1 MAVNNYIKWP
11 AERIRQDEN
20 NRLISDVQ
28 ITTWNGKA
36 DSDHNHDDKYIPISG
51 DVTNFNATIF
61 PAEPGH
67 GSIGNPT
74 KPIHMICADSF
85 YVTEGGSKDFSIQMH
100 PSLGIIFRS
109 SDNTNNYGYLRLNKI
124 SRSVNWDLPDDSGT
138 FALTKN
144 IPASLKNPNALNIQ
158 LNGGT
163 AKTYD
168 GSSALSIDIT
178 PAAIGAAASGDL
190 DNYIPLSGSTSINGN
205 LAPSSST
212 KYACGTFFKPWSTV
226 FACSFQMVESEKQRF
241 SIFPNENFVKFTLF
255 NTKSS
260 YHIDIDPE
268 DSGQAMTGNVHIQ
281 IPVKDGTV
289 ALLGD
294 IPTSLPASDVKD
306 WAKAD
311 TKPIYTFA
319 EITEKPDKFTP
330 DTHTHTISEV
340 TDLQTTLDDKAAKNH
355 THDSEKV
362 TNWNNAIISGAYYAA
377 ADATNNPS
385 TDAAYSGNVIK
396 GSTIVTQSVVKE
408 TIDGDLYKYIR
419 RGQLDTNRT
428 TVTTWGQ
435 WQEIQYVVTE

>member
-1 MAVNNYIKWP
+1 MAINNYIKWP

-51 DVTNFNATIF
+51 DVTKFNATIF
-61 PAEPGH
+61 PAEPGQ
-67 GSIGNPT
+67 GSIGIPT
-74 KPIHMICADSF
+74 NPIHMICTDSF
-85 YVTEGGSKDFSIQMH
+85 FVTEGGSKNFSIQIT

-109 SDNTNNYGYLRLNKI
+109 SDNTNNYGYLRLNEI

-138 FALTKN
+138 LALTKD
-144 IPASLKNPNALNIQ
+144 IPASLKNPNALSIQ
-158 LNGGT
+158 LNGGD
-163 AKTYD
+163 ANTYD
-168 GSSALSIDIT
+168 GSAALSIDIT

-205 LAPSSST
+205 LAPS
-212 KYACGTFFKPWSTV
+212 KNTFALGILSNPWATIFTRTFQLVDSNRVRFDIYPIGDFAQFKLYDS
-226 FACSFQMVESEKQRF
+226 
-241 SIFPNENFVKFTLF
+241 
-255 NTKSS
+255 KSD
-260 YHIDIDPE
+260 YHITIDPE
-268 DSGQAMTGNVHIQ
+268 VLTGAMSANVHIQ
-281 IPVKDGTV
+281 IPVKDGTL
-289 ALLGD
+289 ALLND
-294 IPTSLPASDVKD
+294 IPTTLPASDVKD

-311 TKPIYTFA
+311 SKPTYTFA
-319 EITEKPDKFTP
+319 EITEKPEKFTP

-340 TDLQTTLDDKAAKNH
+340 TDLQTTLDGKASKNH
-355 THDSEKV
+355 VHDSEKV
-362 TNWNNAIISGAYYAA
+362 TNWNNAVVSGTYYAA

-385 TDAAYSGNVIK
+385 ADAAYSGNVVK
-396 GSTIVTQSVVKE
+396 GSTIVTQTVVKE
-408 TIDGDLYKYIR
+408 SIDGDLYKYIR

>member
-51 DVTNFNATIF
+51 DVINFDATIF

-74 KPIHMICADSF
+74 KPIHMICTNSF

-144 IPASLKNPNALNIQ
+144 IPESLKNPNTLSIQ
-158 LNGGT
+158 LNGGDAT
-163 AKTYD
+163 EYD
-168 GSSALSIDIT
+168 GSAAKSINIT
-178 PAAIGAAASGDL
+178 PASIGAAASGDL

-205 LAPSSST
+205 LAPSKNTFSLGIPSNPW
-212 KYACGTFFKPWSTV
+212 GTFFTSTFHLV
-226 FACSFQMVESEKQRF
+226 HSNKTRFDIYPIGQFAQFKLYDS
-241 SIFPNENFVKFTLF
+241 
-255 NTKSS
+255 KSD
-260 YHIDIDPE
+260 YYILIDPE
-268 DSGQAMTGNVHIQ
+268 VLTDAMSANVHIQ
-281 IPVKDGTV
+281 IPVKDGML
-289 ALLGD
+289 ALLND
-294 IPTSLPASDVKD
+294 IPTTLPASDVKD

-311 TKPIYTFA
+311 TKPTYTFA
-319 EITEKPDKFTP
+319 EITEKPEKFTP

-340 TDLQTTLDDKAAKNH
+340 TDLQTALDGKAAKNH
-355 THDSEKV
+355 VHDSEKV

-385 TDAAYSGNVIK
+385 ADAAYSGNVIK

>member
-36 DSDHNHDDKYIPISG
+36 DSDHNHDDKYIPLTGTARFNTIMIPKASG
-51 DVTNFNATIF
+51 DGMIGGQEY
-61 PAEPGH
+61 P
-67 GSIGNPT
+67 IGNIFT
-74 KPIHMICADSF
+74 KGLHITD
-85 YVTEGGSKDFSIQMH
+85 GSKEIIQIGC
-100 PSLGIIFRS
+100 S
-109 SDNTNNYGYLRLNKI
+109 NTGLVFFGNSGNGKFDASNI
-124 SRSVNWDLPDDSGT
+124 SNSVVWELPNDSGT

-144 IPASLKNPNALNIQ
+144 IPTSLKNPNTLNIQ
-158 LNGGT
+158 LNGGD
-163 AKTYD
+163 ANTYD
-168 GSSALSIDIT
+168 GSAALNIDIT
-178 PAAIGAAASGDL
+178 PASIGAAASGDL

-205 LAPSSST
+205 LAPS
-212 KYACGTFFKPWSTV
+212 KITFALGILSNPWATI
-226 FACSFQMVESEKQRF
+226 FTRTFQLVESNRQRF
-241 SIFPNENFVKFTLF
+241 DIYPIGDFAQFKLYDS
-255 NTKSS
+255 KSD
-260 YHIDIDPE
+260 YHITIDPE
-268 DSGQAMTGNVHIQ
+268 VLTDPMSANVHIQ
-281 IPVKDGTV
+281 IPVKDGMI
-289 ALLGD
+289 ALLND
-294 IPTSLPASDVKD
+294 IPTTLPASDVKD

-311 TKPIYTFA
+311 TKPTYTFA

-340 TDLQTTLDDKAAKNH
+340 TDLQTTLDGKAAKNH
-355 THDSEKV
+355 VHDSEKV

-385 TDAAYSGNVIK
+385 ADAAYSGNVIK